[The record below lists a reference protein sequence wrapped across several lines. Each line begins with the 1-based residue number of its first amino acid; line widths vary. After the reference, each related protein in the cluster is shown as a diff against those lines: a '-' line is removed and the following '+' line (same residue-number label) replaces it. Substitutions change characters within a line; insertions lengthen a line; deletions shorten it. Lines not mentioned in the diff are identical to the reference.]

1 MEAAK
6 EQNQETAIEVEPAK
20 EDISYDQFMQ
30 VDLRVCK
37 ILKAEKVAKT
47 KKLLKLWMDTGVDQR
62 EVISGIAEFYEP
74 ETLIGKEVL
83 MLINLQPKEIKGV
96 SSHGML
102 LLAENS
108 KGELVLLTPEK
119 ETSPGAPVR

>member
-1 MEAAK
+1 
-6 EQNQETAIEVEPAK
+6 
-20 EDISYDQFMQ
+20 MQ

-47 KKLLKLWMDTGVDQR
+47 KKLLKLWVDTVWINGSYFRYCRV
-62 EVISGIAEFYEP
+62 YEP

-96 SSHGML
+96 SSHGMF
-102 LLAENS
+102 AGG
-108 KGELVLLTPEK
+108 KQ
-119 ETSPGAPVR
+119 

>member
-1 MEAAK
+1 MAKLEATR
-6 EQNQETAIEVEPAK
+6 EQNQETTIEVEPAK

-119 ETSPGAPVR
+119 ET